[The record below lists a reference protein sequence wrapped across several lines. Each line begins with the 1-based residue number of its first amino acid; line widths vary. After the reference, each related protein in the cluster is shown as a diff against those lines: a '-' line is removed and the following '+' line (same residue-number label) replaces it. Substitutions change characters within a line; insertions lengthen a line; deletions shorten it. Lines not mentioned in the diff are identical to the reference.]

1 MAELVALSSLSWH
14 IIRTSP
20 PAVRITPACASR
32 QANQTH
38 QFSRVWRARHACCL
52 RRSRPHPLP
61 GLHPPCLPSIQT
73 NKAPTPTPLLL
84 RVRQEP
90 SLHAGELPQ
99 GVWQVHA
106 CGPGRQAAQ
115 PQGSDLLS
123 TWPAGCGCGS
133 CRAAAACCAPLC
145 GGRTRDLRYCGRPRA
160 ARASGFGSQLFLRAR
175 IFNTPAAACGADVS
189 QLLFLFTNR
198 RSWLQQLF
206 KAVMLAAPVFLPH
219 PICGAFSLSVSNC
232 TGSFNQRSTLWQAA
246 LPNGTRTIV
255 ASAAQ
260 LRPVERA
267 AGRLDL
273 ARARCY
279 APVQHTNVHCRPQKA
294 APQPLP
300 YLAGHG
306 SPTAASTRMGPRSR
320 TYSTSSRLR
329 TKKEPAKATL
339 LQLTGPLASAAR
351 GTSIRKRRVNS
362 ML

>member
-1 MAELVALSSLSWH
+1 MALYQH
-14 IIRTSP
+14 I
-20 PAVRITPACASR
+20 PACAPSAPAHASR
-32 QANQTH
+32 QASQTH

-61 GLHPPCLPSIQT
+61 GLHPPCLPSNQA
-73 NKAPTPTPLLL
+73 NKAPTPHPLR

-99 GVWQVHA
+99 GVRQVHA

-145 GGRTRDLRYCGRPRA
+145 GGRTRDLCYCGRPRA
-160 ARASGFGSQLFLRAR
+160 ARASGFGSKLFLRAR
-175 IFNTPAAACGADVS
+175 IFNAPAAACGADVS

-198 RSWLQQLF
+198 RAWQQQLF
-206 KAVMLAAPVFLPH
+206 KAVMLAASVFLPH
-219 PICGAFSLSVSNC
+219 PICGAFSLSVSKC
-232 TGSFNQRSTLWQAA
+232 TGSYNQRSTLWQAA
-246 LPNGTRTIV
+246 LPNGTRPTV

-273 ARARCY
+273 VRARCC
-279 APVQHTNVHCRPQKA
+279 APVQHSNVLSVDHKKLPPSRCPTWPATA
-294 APQPLP
+294 APLPLAHAWARAP
-300 YLAGHG
+300 ART
-306 SPTAASTRMGPRSR
+306 PPPRGCEQRKSR
-320 TYSTSSRLR
+320 QRPRCCSLRGRRLR
-329 TKKEPAKATL
+329 RPGAPASGSGA
-339 LQLTGPLASAAR
+339 
-351 GTSIRKRRVNS
+351 
-362 ML
+362 